1 MQEISIFVILKAT
14 STDRQTRR
22 LHIFKTFCIY
32 LASDNT
38 LIILVYS
45 HQMPSEARTHK
56 QCAWAACDL
65 SELFLGRTN
74 KGLHIGN

>member
-14 STDRQTRR
+14 STDRQTRS

-38 LIILVYS
+38 LIIIILVCS
-45 HQMPSEARTHK
+45 HQMTSEARTYK
-56 QCAWAACDL
+56 
-65 SELFLGRTN
+65 
-74 KGLHIGN
+74 